1 MNRLN
6 KILLTIIA
14 ILVVALISMTYF
26 FFQMK
31 KTAEYNFTMY
41 KNMEEQVEFLR
52 SQYEKQ

>member
-1 MNRLN
+1 MNKLN

-31 KTAEYNFTMY
+31 KAALYNYTMY

-52 SQYEKQ
+52 SQYEE

>member
-1 MNRLN
+1 MSKLD

-14 ILVVALISMTYF
+14 ILVVALLSMTYF

-31 KTAEYNFTMY
+31 KAVLYNYTMY

-52 SQYEKQ
+52 SQYEEQ

>member
-1 MNRLN
+1 MNKLN

-31 KTAEYNFTMY
+31 KAALYNYTMY

-52 SQYEKQ
+52 SQYEEE

>member
-1 MNRLN
+1 MNKLN

-31 KTAEYNFTMY
+31 KTAEFNFTMY

-52 SQYEKQ
+52 SQYEEQ

>member
-1 MNRLN
+1 MNKLN

-31 KTAEYNFTMY
+31 KTAEFNFTMY
-41 KNMEEQVEFLR
+41 KNMEEQVEFLK
-52 SQYEKQ
+52 SQYEEQ